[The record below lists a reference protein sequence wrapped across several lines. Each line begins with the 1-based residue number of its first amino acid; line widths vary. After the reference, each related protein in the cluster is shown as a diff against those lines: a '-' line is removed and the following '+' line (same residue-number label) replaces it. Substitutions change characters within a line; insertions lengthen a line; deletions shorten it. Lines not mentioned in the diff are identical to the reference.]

1 MKKLTLYATLAL
13 GLFLT
18 GCATDG
24 GVSPMGA
31 GAKEETLS
39 NNSIK
44 GMYLFK
50 IESNTNN
57 ITVNS
62 RGDGKVSL

>member
-1 MKKLTLYATLAL
+1 MNYIWLLLPL
-13 GLFLT
+13 LLS
-18 GCATDG
+18 GCAMDG
-24 GVSPMGA
+24 ATAPMTHS
-31 GAKEETLS
+31 KEETLS
-39 NNSIK
+39 NNSVK

>member
-1 MKKLTLYATLAL
+1 MKKTIFASIAAIFAF
-13 GLFLT
+13 G

-24 GVSPMGA
+24 GVSPMTHS
-31 GAKEETLS
+31 KEETLS
-39 NNSIK
+39 NNSVK

-57 ITVNS
+57 ITVTA